1 MTYFLILFA
10 KSSQQENFVHT
21 VAENLTYF
29 SKLEDVKFY
38 FGEES
43 SIFKFE
49 SDLILNELSSKIKQL
64 FEKTEL
70 AYFLTEYKTDSM
82 AFHLPQHIEKFLMES
97 QVETP
102 SFEFF
107 LQDLNQLEEVNAE
120 LDFSIQNLVK
130 ELYEME
136 NETKKKLSPSLDE
149 ILEKIN
155 EVGISGLTKNE
166 LNLLNNYSKNI

>member
-29 SKLEDVKFY
+29 SNFEDVKFY

-49 SDLILNELSSKIKQL
+49 SDLKLNELSPKIKKL
-64 FEKTEL
+64 FENAEL
-70 AYFLTEYKTDSM
+70 AYFLTEYKVDNMTLY
-82 AFHLPQHIEKFLMES
+82 LPKHIEKFLLES
-97 QVETP
+97 KIETP
-102 SFEFF
+102 SFESF
-107 LQDLNQLEEVNAE
+107 LQNLNELEELNTE
-120 LDFSIQNLVK
+120 LDFSIQNLVE
-130 ELYEME
+130 ELYKME
-136 NETKKKLSPSLDE
+136 RETKKESQPSLDK

-155 EVGISGLTKNE
+155 RVGICGLSEKE